1 MRTIRLWQGVRMR
14 SVEAAGEPDANP
26 RQVTIPAAWEDAAAE
41 ALAALV
47 PGEGAVSLAASSA
60 VWLGVV
66 GQRARQAGED
76 DTLALCLHG
85 LLRRRQAAPTQAIWR
100 LDFEAAPGFVLN
112 LGAFH
117 TASAG
122 FDVGL
127 FAQAARAAARACQL
141 LAPEASHFEIG
152 MAGLDD
158 LLAAL
163 GVEYATRV
171 ARDTAAC
178 LAALLRS
185 EVTVALEGQQRD
197 LLAMGAD
204 WPTPPTRSA
213 IPGLA
218 EAAWT
223 ARETVSLV
231 PGTPPATGIFAP
243 GPADALLGVETSGI
257 APAFAP
263 VRAGRLSR
271 AAQDRLAA
279 AGLSPEA
286 ALAASLQGDDPLP
299 SASVPAH
306 EAMFDAVAPFIQVMP
321 PRPVALP
328 CPAAGQVPPPA
339 HTARPRKLPAH
350 HTGMTVKATVGGHRI
365 FVRTGEY
372 DDGTLGELAITLP
385 KESAAVRG
393 LMEAVAQAVSIGLQ
407 HGVRLDHFIDAFANT
422 EFAPAGAVEGDP
434 AVGHATSLLDYVF
447 RSLSVNYLG
456 QPLPE
461 VAPAEAPLPGDE
473 RSPLLPLDLPRGASP
488 RMRRRALRV
497 VG

>member
-14 SVEAAGEPDANP
+14 SVEASGEPDANP

-47 PGEGAVSLAASSA
+47 PGEGAVSLAAASA

-85 LLRRRQAAPTQAIWR
+85 LLRRRQAAPTQTVWR
-100 LDFEAAPGFVLN
+100 LNPEGAPGFVLN

-117 TASAG
+117 TAAAG

-163 GVEYATRV
+163 GVEYATRI

-178 LAALLRS
+178 LAALLRG
-185 EVTVALEGQQRD
+185 EVTLALEGQQRD
-197 LLAMGAD
+197 LLAMGAV

-243 GPADALLGVETSGI
+243 GPADSLLGVETSGI

-263 VRAGRLSR
+263 VRAGR
-271 AAQDRLAA
+271 
-279 AGLSPEA
+279 
-286 ALAASLQGDDPLP
+286 
-299 SASVPAH
+299 
-306 EAMFDAVAPFIQVMP
+306 
-321 PRPVALP
+321 
-328 CPAAGQVPPPA
+328 
-339 HTARPRKLPAH
+339 
-350 HTGMTVKATVGGHRI
+350 
-365 FVRTGEY
+365 
-372 DDGTLGELAITLP
+372 
-385 KESAAVRG
+385 
-393 LMEAVAQAVSIGLQ
+393 
-407 HGVRLDHFIDAFANT
+407 
-422 EFAPAGAVEGDP
+422 
-434 AVGHATSLLDYVF
+434 
-447 RSLSVNYLG
+447 
-456 QPLPE
+456 
-461 VAPAEAPLPGDE
+461 
-473 RSPLLPLDLPRGASP
+473 
-488 RMRRRALRV
+488 
-497 VG
+497 